1 MCIDKIIEEN
11 RRFQEQIA
19 WMKKHSPIYPQI
31 QMKNTESE
39 EIVAF
44 TSIRKEHEGKWY
56 LWLLVQRANIP
67 IGGNA
72 EDLIERVMLHAYN
85 MLILGKVDTKCTHL
99 SGEPVFTLDP
109 DQTPETER
117 LMKIINPRP

>member
-44 TSIRKEHEGKWY
+44 TSIRKEHEGRTII
-56 LWLLVQRANIP
+56 LDV
-67 IGGNA
+67 
-72 EDLIERVMLHAYN
+72 LIRKRP
-85 MLILGKVDTKCTHL
+85 LIM
-99 SGEPVFTLDP
+99 FTWIL
-109 DQTPETER
+109 
-117 LMKIINPRP
+117 